1 MVALQLSAARQLR
14 SLLAWL
20 AAAVALRSGIATSL
34 VYAAAPAAA
43 SGACAPGDAAG
54 IAHLSDLDASLLAQ
68 SVLNRSTLTTW
79 DFGVR
84 AQSVKA
90 PAGTAV
96 ALSCLTALNATV
108 APPSGAAGSVFLQ
121 PTALDLSAAS
131 GLGMAGVNLSTDC
144 GTVLAYQQYLCTSLR
159 AAGSLTMDAG
169 VIRFARWRD
178 GFTSLD
184 NVTLTCASSAGAS
197 AAAAAALPCRLVSVH
212 TASELLEAFTVHA
225 ATAAVA
231 RANLTVVLAANI
243 SINGSVWPADS
254 PVWIDGNITLAGS
267 ARLVRPILDLGRL
280 TGIWNMADNAY
291 VLAENLTFANLA
303 PAYYKPGYNF
313 SRFGPLAERLRA
325 FYRVGKQVIVRNCTL
340 VVPSAEVSPVP
351 EARAKADWLS
361 VNNISVA
368 GVNATGVFYRCLN
381 GRTTIMD
388 NVHLTDNLGPDYPL
402 LPAPSGFG
410 QLQANSVPLTAANS
424 VTNSTDVQ
432 LALLPNNTTPD
443 EQGRRWV
450 LIVNN
455 ISLGEAT
462 GQWPQGPAGNT
473 TSSSDARVG
482 LEHTELNSGDT
493 SCEDGACDTAA
504 APTAGNGTAA
514 GVQLPGLTVFASLIP
529 ESPVRLGLGW
539 RLSALGV
546 PGGGGAELMVRNLV
560 LTELAARA
568 NSSSSYS
575 RSDPLA
581 VLSSPLW
588 GVSLAAGAAKTRLE
602 NCTLVVSA
610 EELRLLQ
617 QALLPAE
624 QLAAV
629 MVAEGSSNATGNG
642 TGGSPQRRFDSALA
656 AATRA
661 FFTVGEGVQMGNAS
675 ASQLVFVR
683 GSTARFSMTNV
694 TFRVPDPGGG
704 EQANTGLTDLG
715 VPYDYSGSS
724 SARKSGGDGASASGS
739 VPVGAVAGGVVGG
752 CVLLM
757 VVGGAAWLALRRSRR
772 RAWDREKELPDG
784 DLEHR
789 GGSAMSAGVRPG
801 ASGEGI
807 SGEGPST
814 RRTDSGSS
822 EAQRRRQLQS
832 SLTGSSP
839 LLPSS
844 SRGRA
849 SLEMEAAR
857 AKAAAKGEA
866 GGPSDSAAT
875 PSGSGTQSV
884 PVSGP
889 SAVCPGLPASGTAHV
904 LGDRP
909 PWTAGSGSPA
919 PATLAPASPQLVGSL
934 ESPAGPVTATDSFN
948 CPPTLT
954 VSHQALRR
962 PLGQSQ
968 GSGVATMRRGG
979 GSSGAGAG
987 GSTSGNEPPTG
998 SQSRSR
1004 DAALEQMRGTIA
1016 ALGRDFGAD
1025 QQLHVHGVIGKGAH
1039 GTVYRGTWRGLPV
1052 AVKSMVFGPDDHAR
1066 HQQRPLMEA
1075 AISSNLVHPNIVTTY
1090 SYELREVQ
1098 HELASLSPELSQQGG
1113 GWRLL
1118 IIQEFCDA
1126 GPLRRLVDCGFF
1138 LTPPRPAHATTPTA
1152 SLASAVPPR
1161 SRASSSGS
1169 HKDLGECSS
1178 RGSRDTSKSARG
1190 AGCADTRVEGGDA
1203 RVDRDQGGRGGPSAP
1218 AAPPATPQPRLPLED
1233 VPADVG
1239 GGRPASSLQAALRY
1253 VEAAL
1258 QIARGLQHIHD
1269 KNIVH
1274 GDLNPNNV
1282 LLVRAPGTSLGFCLK
1297 VSDFGLSV
1305 RVGEGQSHLSN
1316 LFQGTPY
1323 YCAPEVILSGKVGK
1337 SADLYSLGIMLWELQ
1352 NGTRPPWRMGV
1363 RLRTYPSLNTGELEF
1378 GPDTPPRYARLARE
1392 CFHAS
1397 SSLRPNVGAVVAA
1410 LERIREE
1417 LAALVR
1423 STGG

>member
-1 MVALQLSAARQLR
+1 MAALQLSAARQLR
-14 SLLAWL
+14 SLLAWF
-20 AAAVALRSGIATSL
+20 AAAVAVRRGIATSL
-34 VYAAAPAAA
+34 VYAAASAAA

-54 IAHLSDLDASLLAQ
+54 IAHLGDLDASLLAQ
-68 SVLNRSTLTTW
+68 SVLNRSTLATW
-79 DFGVR
+79 DFGVG

-108 APPSGAAGSVFLQ
+108 APPSAAAGSVFLQ

-131 GLGMAGVNLSTDC
+131 GLSMAGVSLSTDC

-159 AAGSLTMDAG
+159 AAGSLT
-169 VIRFARWRD
+169 
-178 GFTSLD
+178 
-184 NVTLTCASSAGAS
+184 
-197 AAAAAALPCRLVSVH
+197 
-212 TASELLEAFTVHA
+212 TASELLQAFTVHA
-225 ATAAVA
+225 AAAAVA

-243 SINGSVWPADS
+243 SIKDRVWPVGP
-254 PVWIDGNITLAGS
+254 PVMVDANITLVAS
-267 ARLVRPILDLGRL
+267 PLRVPRVVLDLGLL
-280 TGIWNMADNAY
+280 TNVW
-291 VLAENLTFANLA
+291 NLTREANIEVHNLTLINLA
-303 PAYYKPGYNF
+303 PAYPNPPGYGLF
-313 SRFGPLAERLRA
+313 TSRINA
-325 FYRVGKQVIVRNCTL
+325 FIRSGKQVFLRNVTC
-340 VVPSAEVSPVP
+340 VVPPEEVSYLRYWLTFLVSPVP
-351 EARAKADWLS
+351 EASARAAWLLIPQ
-361 VNNISVA
+361 ISIA
-368 GVNATGVFYRCLN
+368 AVNASGVYYAYQN
-381 GRTTIMD
+381 GRTTILD
-388 NVHLTDNLGPDYPL
+388 NMAMVDGIGPGYPL
-402 LPAPSGFG
+402 LRSPSGLG
-410 QLQANSVPLTAANS
+410 QMQANSVRLTAINA
-424 VTNSTDVQ
+424 VTSAQDVQ
-432 LALLPNNTTPD
+432 LALLPNRTTPD

-455 ISLGEAT
+455 ISLGEAA

-493 SCEDGACDTAA
+493 SCEDGACDTAV

-529 ESPVRLGLGW
+529 ESPIRLGLGW

-629 MVAEGSSNATGNG
+629 MVAEGSSNAAGNG

-661 FFTVGEGVQMGNAS
+661 FFTVDDGVQVGNAT
-675 ASQLVFVR
+675 ASQLVFVT

-694 TFRVPDPGGG
+694 TFRVPDPDSG
-704 EQANTGLTDLG
+704 EQANSGLTALG
-715 VPYDYSGSS
+715 VPYDYGGSSSGSS
-724 SARKSGGDGASASGS
+724 SP
-739 VPVGAVAGGVVGG
+739 PVGAVAGGVVGG

-757 VVGGAAWLALRRSRR
+757 VVAGAAWLALRRRR
-772 RAWDREKELPDG
+772 RPQGVGSTSMTFVTLS
-784 DLEHR
+784 
-789 GGSAMSAGVRPG
+789 GSAPVAAAGARAAG
-801 ASGEGI
+801 AGDSRAGGGGDDAASG
-807 SGEGPST
+807 SLSDAY
-814 RRTDSGSS
+814 RRHRPLQLSMSGSS
-822 EAQRRRQLQS
+822 P
-832 SLTGSSP
+832 T
-839 LLPSS
+839 LPSVGGHRNS
-844 SRGRA
+844 ADVEGSHV
-849 SLEMEAAR
+849 
-857 AKAAAKGEA
+857 KGVSKYDT
-866 GGPSDSAAT
+866 GPSYSAAT
-875 PSGSGTQSV
+875 PSGSGTQFV

-889 SAVCPGLPASGTAHV
+889 SGSGLPAG
-904 LGDRP
+904 L
-909 PWTAGSGSPA
+909 TAGAVHLGERATWAAGARGIQVLLAGEVGAPQQQLQQPA
-919 PATLAPASPQLVGSL
+919 RHATM
-934 ESPAGPVTATDSFN
+934 TDSFN
-948 CPPTLT
+948 RPPTRTL
-954 VSHQALRR
+954 SGLGLLR
-962 PLGQSQ
+962 PGPPWGTGAQPTAAVQ
-968 GSGVATMRRGG
+968 QRGG
-979 GSSGAGAG
+979 GSSGAPTAAEAG
-987 GSTSGNEPPTG
+987 SSTSG
-998 SQSRSR
+998 SQSRSGG
-1004 DAALEQMRGTIA
+1004 AALEQMRGVIA
-1016 ALGRDFGAD
+1016 ALGRDLGDA
-1025 QQLHVHGVIGKGAH
+1025 QQLLVHGVIGKGAH

-1098 HELASLSPELSQQGG
+1098 HELASLFPELSQQGG

-1138 LTPPRPAHATTPTA
+1138 LTPPSHTNASPSPAPSLAQLTPLDTSSRQGDDNPSSVKARDAASTTPSSAVPFMPSAKDQAAVDPSTDAAGAQHPAHARP
-1152 SLASAVPPR
+1152 L
-1161 SRASSSGS
+1161 
-1169 HKDLGECSS
+1169 
-1178 RGSRDTSKSARG
+1178 
-1190 AGCADTRVEGGDA
+1190 
-1203 RVDRDQGGRGGPSAP
+1203 
-1218 AAPPATPQPRLPLED
+1218 LED

-1305 RVGEGQSHLSN
+1305 HVGEGQSHLSN

-1363 RLRTYPSLNTGELEF
+1363 RLRTYPSLNTGELDF

-1397 SSLRPNVGAVVAA
+1397 SSLRPSVGAVVAA
-1410 LERIREE
+1410 LERIKEE
-1417 LAALVR
+1417 LAALA
-1423 STGG
+1423 SEMDETEPHQQ